1 MEIANVTRNI
11 GGKLVT
17 DMPAQTGLMI
27 KFAVKE
33 VRGVKDFS
41 DKDIILK
48 SVNGEMSDDD
58 VSTIISVLVQT
69 PFIPAISY
77 ISTSCTP
84 KSFEGVDILI
94 NGEKIKLGKAK

>member
-1 MEIANVTRNI
+1 
-11 GGKLVT
+11 
-17 DMPAQTGLMI
+17 MPAQTGLMI